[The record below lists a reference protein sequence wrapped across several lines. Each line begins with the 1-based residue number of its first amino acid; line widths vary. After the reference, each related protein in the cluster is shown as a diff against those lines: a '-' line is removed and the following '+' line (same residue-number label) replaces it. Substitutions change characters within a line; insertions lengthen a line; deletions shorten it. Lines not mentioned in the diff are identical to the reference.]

1 MKVLVTG
8 ATGFIGNY
16 VIGELLTRGIA
27 VIATST
33 HIDKAK
39 QKDWYDKVTYI
50 PHTIGEETNQD
61 LFTKFRQPDM
71 LIHLAWKGLPNYKD
85 LFHFEEN
92 LLPQY
97 FFLKNLIENGLNDIT
112 ITGTC
117 YEYGMINGCLAE
129 DMVADP
135 ANSYAIAKNS
145 LRLFLEMLQKKQSFS
160 LKWMRLFYMY
170 GEGQSPNSLLEQLKK
185 AIEHSEEVFNMS
197 GGEQVR
203 DYLPVEKVA
212 ANIVSAA
219 LQNETTG
226 IINCCS
232 NQPVTVKQ
240 LVTNYL
246 AKTGKSIK
254 LNTGYYPYPDFEPM
268 EFWGDDNKLKTIIKH
283 E

>member
-16 VIGELLTRGIA
+16 VIGELLTRGIT

-39 QKDWYDKVTYI
+39 QKSWYDKVSYI

-61 LFTKFRQPDM
+61 LFTKFRQPDL

-129 DMVADP
+129 DMVPDP
-135 ANSYAIAKNS
+135 ANAYAIAKNS

-185 AIEHSEEVFNMS
+185 ALEQNEEVFNMS

-212 ANIVSAA
+212 AYIVSAA

-246 AKTGKSIK
+246 AKTGRSIK

>member
-8 ATGFIGNY
+8 ATGFIGNF
-16 VIGELLTRGIA
+16 VIDELLTRGVD
-27 VIATST
+27 VIATSIHT
-33 HIDKAK
+33 EKARK
-39 QKDWYDKVTYI
+39 KSWYDEVTYI
-50 PHTIGEETNQD
+50 PHTIGEGTNEN
-61 LFTKFRQPDM
+61 LFTKFRQPDL

-129 DMVADP
+129 DMVPDP
-135 ANSYAIAKNS
+135 SNSYAIAKNS
-145 LRLFLEMLQKKQSFS
+145 LRLFLEMLQKKQNFS

-170 GEGQSPNSLLEQLKK
+170 GEGQHANSLLEQLKK
-185 AIEHSEEVFNMS
+185 ALQHNEEVFNMS
-197 GGEQVR
+197 GGDQVR

-212 ANIVSAA
+212 AYIVSAA
-219 LQNETTG
+219 VQNETTG

-246 AKTGKSIK
+246 AKTGTSIK

-268 EFWGDDNKLKTIIKH
+268 EFWGDDNKLKTIIRH